1 VLSAATARALADVA
15 ARANDVLHA
24 YDPGY
29 VAAFDDVRGTERIVR
44 NVDPWAVV
52 PPDGAYLIVADR
64 SGARGYSRDGRLSFA
79 DGRLQTAGGDDVL
92 GYAAG
97 GDGMLRSLRADPID
111 VALGRTTDAH
121 VESDGSVVY
130 TRTVV
135 EPRSM
140 QRTIQRVVVGTIA
153 LARFPAGTNPR
164 TEERPQPHLGRPNT
178 DGFGPLGTHARGLGT
193 FDVDRGLAKLQE
205 AYLALRAL
213 QAAQLARSK
222 LDAGAM
228 DLVK

>member
-1 VLSAATARALADVA
+1 MLNAATARALADVA

-29 VAAFDDVRGTERIVR
+29 VPAFDDVRGAERIVR
-44 NVDPWAVV
+44 NLDPFGVV
-52 PPDGAYLIVADR
+52 PPDQAYFVIADR
-64 SGARGYSRDGRLSFA
+64 SGTRSYSRDGRLSFA
-79 DGRLQTAGGDDVL
+79 DGRLRTAGGDDVL
-92 GYAAG
+92 GYATG
-97 GDGMLRSLRADPID
+97 GDRTVRPLRADPID

-121 VESDGSVVY
+121 VEPDGSVVY

-140 QRTIQRVVVGTIA
+140 QRTVQRVVVGTIA

-164 TEERPQPHLGRPNT
+164 AGERPQPYLGRPNA
-178 DGFGPLGTHARGLGT
+178 DGFGLLGTHERGLGA

-213 QAAQLARSK
+213 EAAQLARSK